1 MVCWTVVTVVTVVT
15 SVARLCNNNNNL
27 RLVHCQELF
36 ADSIER
42 ELRPSN
48 IDGLRSLEKVLGHC
62 MVHTIDSL
70 APCGCQVSSMKVM
83 IDSVLAIFNFHLPKQ
98 LLDIKFYSWEY

>member
-1 MVCWTVVTVVTVVT
+1 MTVVTVVT
-15 SVARLCNNNNNL
+15 SVARLCNNNNL

-36 ADSIER
+36 ADSIEK

-98 LLDIKFYSWEY
+98 SLDIKFYSWEY